1 MSGYKMSCVWFVTP
15 LNRRECDVKGCEGD
29 LNRFERCEMPRGIY
43 LGCTLL
49 HLRFVHMKWAV
60 TLYSH
65 EVGGYTVATTPEGSV
80 NYPKSNSD

>member
-1 MSGYKMSCVWFVTP
+1 MLLLRIEMSDYNMSCAWFVTS

-29 LNRFERCEMPRGIY
+29 LNRFERCKMSRGIY

-60 TLYSH
+60 TLVHMKSH
-65 EVGGYTVATTPEGSV
+65 ELVHMKWAVIV
-80 NYPKSNSD
+80 